1 MTQDLK
7 ITDTD
12 ELYVAMR
19 NVLGKGEV
27 IEGSVAYGSVKNFTE
42 FAGVSN
48 WNYNRFLVYYS
59 DVKQLYVNA
68 NYNRKINNIISLNAN
83 ADYYKWDKEVYN
95 RPNFTFAITTSVNL
109 RNKIKVIPSLSYKGE
124 RISSLKLYVVDVAN
138 NPPEI
143 TALNSQIH
151 ANLGLYYNYT
161 KNISAYLQLNN
172 LTSSKQDMWRDYRE
186 VGFNGLFGL
195 NYSF

>member
-1 MTQDLK
+1 VTQDLK

-12 ELYVAMR
+12 ELYVTMR

-27 IEGSVAYGSVKNFTE
+27 FEGSVAYGSVQNFTE
-42 FAGVSN
+42 FSGVSN

-59 DVKQLYVNA
+59 DVKQLHVNA
-68 NYNRKINNIISLNAN
+68 NYKREINNIISLNAN
-83 ADYYKWDKEVYN
+83 ADYYKWGKEVYN
-95 RPNFTFAITTSVNL
+95 RPNFTCAITTSVNL

-124 RISSLKLYVVDVAN
+124 RISSLKLYVVDVAS

-143 TALNSQIH
+143 TTLNSQIH